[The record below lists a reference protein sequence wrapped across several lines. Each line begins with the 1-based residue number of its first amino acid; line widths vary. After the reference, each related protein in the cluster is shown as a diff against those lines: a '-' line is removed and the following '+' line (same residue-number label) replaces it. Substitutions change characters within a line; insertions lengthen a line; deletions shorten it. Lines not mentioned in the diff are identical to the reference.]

1 MNPADMIFF
10 WARATPDH
18 LAVIEPQM
26 TIAYRAFA
34 GAIESIAARLAQLIP
49 AGNGTAAVA
58 IDHPAKLLAV
68 CAALLRSGIA
78 AAPVGEEALS
88 HLEGNDI
95 RWIISSD
102 DAPMPGGAR
111 TIRFDDGWLSGS
123 SSVAPGLTAERTKA
137 PTDTDLI
144 FFVRGSTGVVKKMI
158 MPAASL
164 MDCANQLPI
173 TRHANFDRTLILP
186 SLATPYGFMRALMQ
200 LYAGKTVCFAPGTKA
215 CLRLIGTHCVETV
228 VASTQQALGLVEE
241 VENGARHLLGSLKEI
256 RIGRDVLSR
265 DLARRIQ
272 SRLCRQVIT
281 EYGATE
287 AGLIALANYD
297 MIADV
302 PNAVGFVLP
311 DVDLEIVDET
321 NAVVPLGEEGLVRCR
336 TSYFAR
342 VIAANNPDR
351 AQDAA
356 DTWCYSGDLGRLTPD
371 GMLCIDGR
379 ADDAMLSGVAG
390 EEVAQGSRPIGLA

>member
-102 DAPMPGGAR
+102 DAPMLGGAR

-123 SSVAPGLTAERTKA
+123 SSVAPGLTAEQTKA

-144 FFVRGSTGVVKKMI
+144 FFVRG
-158 MPAASL
+158 
-164 MDCANQLPI
+164 
-173 TRHANFDRTLILP
+173 
-186 SLATPYGFMRALMQ
+186 
-200 LYAGKTVCFAPGTKA
+200 
-215 CLRLIGTHCVETV
+215 
-228 VASTQQALGLVEE
+228 
-241 VENGARHLLGSLKEI
+241 
-256 RIGRDVLSR
+256 
-265 DLARRIQ
+265 
-272 SRLCRQVIT
+272 
-281 EYGATE
+281 
-287 AGLIALANYD
+287 
-297 MIADV
+297 
-302 PNAVGFVLP
+302 
-311 DVDLEIVDET
+311 
-321 NAVVPLGEEGLVRCR
+321 
-336 TSYFAR
+336 
-342 VIAANNPDR
+342 
-351 AQDAA
+351 
-356 DTWCYSGDLGRLTPD
+356 
-371 GMLCIDGR
+371 
-379 ADDAMLSGVAG
+379 
-390 EEVAQGSRPIGLA
+390 